1 MAVLTLGDGTS
12 VLIDDNPDVSL
23 PLVILLHGFGAT
35 STDMTAPLTARSGVA
50 FDRTAAFPLY
60 RDEGFHFTPPGL
72 PVAGFFSDPPLTAV
86 PSWRDALNAAG
97 FSTVSYT
104 QSSAA
109 GPIAPN
115 IVQLNLLAGAL
126 STNPMFSGL
135 RFAIVA
141 HSRGGLI
148 ARAFLAAA
156 ARIPALS
163 GFMARMT
170 ALVTLHSPHLGTGI
184 ATNALAVD
192 GLAARLA
199 AVLAAAGIPPPGV
212 LTMLRGL
219 TGNPALGE
227 MTPGSPFL
235 LSTAASEPAPGVVYH
250 TFGGTSAAAVRLWA
264 NVFTPDSGIP
274 LPVPFPLF
282 HWGSTPVV
290 VGTPLDIGSFAPIAV
305 LAPMPI
311 VTEIMATLA
320 ALAALTPELAPG
332 AGDVL
337 VSNASAHLPF
347 SATRTANPINH
358 AEALWDP
365 ILQAQVVA
373 ILARLRSSTVSGK
386 AAATITPFP
395 ASLAPAQH
403 TVTAVDSVTG
413 VALSNGTVTVYDT
426 FDQVA
431 LRVPLGSSFT
441 FGFAKRRVR
450 VFDPETKQWTWEV
463 YLPSVEV
470 ELPSPFG
477 TIGVDIGR
485 G

>member
-1 MAVLTLGDGTS
+1 MLTLGDGTA
-12 VLIDDNPDVSL
+12 VLVDDNPDVSL

-50 FDRTAAFPLY
+50 FDRTAMFPLY

-86 PSWRDALNAAG
+86 SSWRGALNAAG

-109 GPIAPN
+109 GPMAPN
-115 IVQLNLLAGAL
+115 IAQLNLLAGAL

-148 ARAFLAAA
+148 ARAFLAGAA
-156 ARIPALS
+156 GTPALS

-170 ALVTLHSPHLGTGI
+170 ALVTLHSPHLGTSI
-184 ATNALAVD
+184 ATSAVVID
-192 GLAARLA
+192 GLAARLTA
-199 AVLAAAGIPPPGV
+199 LFAAAGIAPPAV
-212 LTMLRGL
+212 LAMLRAL

-235 LSTAASEPAPGVVYH
+235 VSTAASEPVPGVTYH
-250 TFGGTSAAAVRLWA
+250 TFGGTSPAAVRLWA
-264 NVFTPDSGIP
+264 NVYTPDSTIP

-282 HWGSTPVV
+282 HWGSTPIV
-290 VGTPLDIGSFAPIAV
+290 VGAPLDIESFAPIAV

-311 VTEIMATLA
+311 VTDIVATLA
-320 ALAALTPELAPG
+320 TMAALTPELAPG

-347 SATRTANPINH
+347 SATRTANPLNH

-365 ILQAQVVA
+365 ILQAQVIA
-373 ILARLRSSTVSGK
+373 ILARLRSPTVSGK
-386 AAATITPFP
+386 AAAMLTPFP

-403 TVTAVDSVTG
+403 TVTAVDAMTG
-413 VALSNGTVTVYDT
+413 SPLGNGTVTIRDT

-431 LRVPLGSSFT
+431 LKAPLGSAFT
-441 FGFAKRRVR
+441 YGFAPRRVR
-450 VFDPETKQWTWEV
+450 VFDPETKRWYWEI
-463 YLPSVEV
+463 YGPSVEL
-470 ELPSPFG
+470 ELPPPYG
-477 TIGVDIGR
+477 TIQVDTGR